1 MANIRLP
8 QSSPAIGMPGVPRL
22 PDPPASPDTS
32 QYVGAALSGIGKMLD
47 AYAKDSEKRAVSAD
61 ALLLTSMGYE
71 AEVESIFS
79 EKINPIV
86 QDDNGVVDMLATIK
100 QSEHVISNYVPLLE
114 EAASEAL
121 EYLDGIDLMG
131 KHTKDKLKA
140 EINSVLAA
148 GIGDEKAAHRKYRN
162 IADEAL
168 VGLTIQGLE
177 RETQKALDGDN
188 LGDLTKSVEGAN
200 SLSSTLND
208 PALRKELKTSLAK
221 VDSNLKSG
229 ITASVSNKINAI
241 NNAEQYEY
249 FPKIRRL
256 IKDKEAEWIR
266 IAKDLINSKPRGSG
280 DGYWPPD
287 LSEKEGKAFSENPEL
302 ASYLKK
308 VEASRQPGR
317 RAADLA
323 KILISSNGPDASYR
337 DLYRANVVA
346 IDENLESRYL
356 EKGKMMLAIKG
367 WGIMGII
374 PNKKTTPNLLD
385 AIEMALNDNKPDE
398 EDMDLI
404 LWASENRKGLEG
416 LGKPMADKLEDFADK
431 VTRQI
436 IQGDQKNMLSAWIT
450 SEEIPGTDKGLD
462 GTQVRVDELRLQRMK
477 ETGYLASNS
486 FWWDGEGR
494 NILEDAFEELFPA
507 YTDHIGY
514 TAENSPFA
522 PERVEFKPY
531 ADQED
536 NREKFEKL
544 VLDHFMSILTDYPDR
559 DKAAILNNS
568 IQHINSR
575 VFQKSRG
582 GRMEVMRYGERQEL
596 DVPILNNYLK
606 NRLSNN
612 AVTAEG
618 WTGSREEYIDSIYE
632 TGRLVTDKLNP
643 RTNAYYY
650 ELEDGTFLLDKT
662 TPGREMLITMW
673 GAKRAVLDPKWLSD
687 KSEVKE
693 AIWGTVGPFP
703 VHELSSLFE
712 EEYKELPVPEQ
723 IKVFESAIARGGNLE
738 DGPWDNR
745 TVEDILGL
753 ESWSSLDP
761 EFKSSV
767 ISHILSNEKE
777 KREQQPFITNPVTR
791 KYFEEAVKEIS
802 REERPRRGTRNPG
815 PLAGSTGYLGGG
827 SMSRPPNPVWTD
839 AHTQKAVIRGMGLF
853 AKYELADVPPQDLA
867 KLRDRI
873 HLAGFKFDPEE
884 AINGAGTTSYI
895 VNEVLKDGWSPGR
908 SAYEQNLVSKVIK
921 TVGVTMRERRNRP
934 WINEAMEGQE
944 SSYFAWEG
952 GRKRNP
958 KYYSVAGILSRR
970 VKEVP
975 VDNGPWPELALLKG
989 SNDKLTKATV
999 MSWLSDND
1007 LPVEDGASSPLN
1019 AFDLIR
1025 AEASGLF
1032 MEPDS
1037 RLIFA
1042 MSDTQFVRLLSGLVE
1057 EKEQ

>member
-47 AYAKDSEKRAVSAD
+47 AHAKDSEKRAISAD

-79 EKINPIV
+79 GKINPIV

-100 QSEHVISNYVPLLE
+100 QSEQVISNYVPLLE

-188 LGDLTKSVEGAN
+188 LGDLTKSIEGAN

-208 PALRKELKTSLAK
+208 PALRKELRTSLAK

-241 NNAEQYEY
+241 NDAEQYEG
-249 FPKIRRL
+249 FPEVRRL
-256 IKDKEAEWIR
+256 IKNKEDEWISN
-266 IAKDLINSKPRGSG
+266 AKALINSKPRGSG

-287 LSEKEGKAFSENPEL
+287 LSEKESKAFSENPEL
-302 ASYLKK
+302 ASYLKR
-308 VEASRQPGR
+308 VEASRLPGI
-317 RAADLA
+317 RAKELVG
-323 KILISSNGPDASYR
+323 ILFSPNGPDASNR
-337 DLYRANVVA
+337 DLYRANVKA
-346 IDENLESRYL
+346 IDEESEERYL
-356 EKGKMMLAIKG
+356 EKGNMMRAIKV
-367 WGIMGII
+367 WGVMGVI
-374 PNKKTTPNLLD
+374 PNKPTTPKLLD
-385 AIEMALNDNKPDE
+385 AIEIALNDNKPDE
-398 EDMDLI
+398 EDMDFI
-404 LWASENRKGLEG
+404 LWASENWKGLEG

-431 VTRQI
+431 VTRRI

-450 SEEIPGTDKGLD
+450 SEKIPGTEKAGKE
-462 GTQVRVDELRLQRMK
+462 GPQVRVDKLRLQEMI
-477 ETGYLASNS
+477 EGGFLESGA
-486 FWWDGEGR
+486 WWDGEGR
-494 NILEDAFEELFPA
+494 NILEEAFEKLFPF
-507 YTDHIGY
+507 
-514 TAENSPFA
+514 SPFEGVPYGPSGL
-522 PERVEFKPY
+522 PESVSYE
-531 ADQED
+531 DQQD
-536 NREKFEKL
+536 NREKFEGL
-544 VLDHFMSILTDYPDR
+544 VLDHFMSTLTDHPDSNQV
-559 DKAAILNNS
+559 AILNNS
-568 IQHINSR
+568 IHHIKTR
-575 VFQKSRG
+575 VFQKSHG

-596 DVPILNNYLK
+596 DVPILNNYLR

-632 TGRLVTDKLNP
+632 TGQLVPNDLNG

-650 ELEDGTFLLDKT
+650 ELEDGSFLSDKT
-662 TPGREMLITMW
+662 TPGIPMLIIMW

-693 AIWGTVGPFP
+693 SIGGAVGPFP
-703 VHELSSLFE
+703 VHELSPLLE

-738 DGPWDNR
+738 DGPWENR

-767 ISHILSNEKE
+767 IGHILSNEKE

-802 REERPRRGTRNPG
+802 RTKRPRRGTRGAG
-815 PLAGSTGYLGGG
+815 PFGSIYSGG
-827 SMSRPPNPVWTD
+827 SMSTPSNPVWTD
-839 AHTQKAVIRGMGLF
+839 ALTQEAVIKGMELF
-853 AKYELADVPPQDLA
+853 EKYELADVSPKNLA

-895 VNEVLKDGWSPGR
+895 VNEVLKGGWSPYVPGK
-908 SAYEQNLVSKVIK
+908 NLVSSVIK
-921 TVGVTMRERRNRP
+921 TVGVTMRERRDRP
-934 WINEAMEGQE
+934 WINEAMDGQE

-958 KYYSVAGILSRR
+958 KHYSVAGILSRR
-970 VKEVP
+970 VKGVP

-989 SNDKLTKATV
+989 SNGKLTKANV
-999 MSWLSDND
+999 VSWLSDND
-1007 LPVEDGASSPLN
+1007 LPTEVGASSPLN

-1032 MEPDS
+1032 MEPDA

-1042 MSDTQFVRLLSGLVE
+1042 MSDTQFVRLLSGLIEEE
-1057 EKEQ
+1057 EK

>member
-1 MANIRLP
+1 MANIRL
-8 QSSPAIGMPGVPRL
+8 PAIGMPGVPRL

-47 AYAKDSEKRAVSAD
+47 AHAKDSEKRAVSAD

-188 LGDLTKSVEGAN
+188 LGDLTKSIEGAN

-208 PALRKELKTSLAK
+208 PALRKELKNSLGK
-221 VDSNLKSG
+221 VYSNLERG

-241 NNAEQYEY
+241 NNAEQYED
-249 FPKIRRL
+249 FPKVRRL

-302 ASYLKK
+302 ASYLGRVK
-308 VEASRQPGR
+308 ASRLLGIK
-317 RAADLA
+317 AADLA
-323 KILISSNGPDASYR
+323 KILISSNGPSASDR
-337 DLYRANVVA
+337 DLYRANVEA

-356 EKGKMMLAIKG
+356 EKGNMMRAIEG
-367 WGIMGII
+367 LGMMGMI
-374 PNKKTTPNLLD
+374 PNKKTTPKLLD

-398 EDMDLI
+398 EDMDFI

-431 VTRQI
+431 VTRRV

-450 SEEIPGTDKGLD
+450 SEEIPGTDKALD
-462 GTQVRVDELRLQRMK
+462 GTQVRVDELRLQKMK
-477 ETGYLASNS
+477 ETGFLESSS

-494 NILEDAFEELFPA
+494 NILEDAFDELFP
-507 YTDHIGY
+507 TSSREFVPVGPSGLPEFSS
-514 TAENSPFA
+514 TAGDDYRFTA
-522 PERVEFKPY
+522 
-531 ADQED
+531 D

-544 VLDHFMSILTDYPDR
+544 VLDHFMSTLTDHPDR
-559 DKAAILNNS
+559 DKVAILDNS
-568 IQHINSR
+568 IHHIKTR
-575 VFQKSRG
+575 VFQKSHG

-606 NRLSNN
+606 NRLGNN

-632 TGRLVTDKLNP
+632 TGQLVTDRLNP

-650 ELEDGTFLLDKT
+650 ELENGTFLLDKT
-662 TPGREMLITMW
+662 TPGKEMLITMW

-693 AIWGTVGPFP
+693 AIGGIVGPFP

-738 DGPWDNR
+738 DGPWANR

-791 KYFEEAVKEIS
+791 KYFEDAVKEIS
-802 REERPRRGTRNPG
+802 REERPRRATRNPG

-827 SMSRPPNPVWTD
+827 SMPRPSNPVWTD
-839 AHTQKAVIRGMGLF
+839 ALTQKAVIRGMELF
-853 AKYELADVPPQDLA
+853 EKYELADVSPQDLA

-999 MSWLSDND
+999 ISWLSDND
-1007 LPVEDGASSPLN
+1007 LPVEYGVSSPLN

-1032 MEPDS
+1032 MEPDA